1 MTQTEKL
8 QSTVEILSGG
18 KRALRLMLD
27 EKKIMDPD
35 EHDPNGYHWLVNVH
49 NLIGSLIEDIQIEE
63 RQRIEKEIRA
73 LAALGGFDIQILTK
87 EGKRLRKPKT
97 PSGTGEKVLIET
109 KRGEFVIKQK
119 RGSTPK
125 DLQSILKSGIKH
137 KTPLM
142 HHSDRYDVGVIS
154 AGQAQDVINKLKL
167 EEF

>member
-8 QSTVEILSGG
+8 EAAIELLNGG

-27 EKKIMDPD
+27 EKKQIEPDPQ
-35 EHDPNGYHWLVNVH
+35 DPTGYHWLVNIH

-63 RQRIEKEIRA
+63 RQRIEREIRA
-73 LAALGGFDIQILTK
+73 LAAIGGLDVQILTK
-87 EGKRLRKPKT
+87 EGKKLRKTKT

-109 KRGEFVIKQK
+109 KRGDYVIKQQ
-119 RGSTPK
+119 RGVTPK

-137 KTPLM
+137 KTALM
-142 HHSDRYDVGVIS
+142 HHSDRYDVGVVS
-154 AGQAQDVINKLKL
+154 AEQAQDIINKLEQ